1 MPNATTRPKRTR
13 RHRRAQREDAA
24 RNELV
29 SRSLESAQQCLFS
42 QDYGTAFVHYLLA
55 LSVAPALKD
64 FAKVH
69 LVQLF
74 ITSLSL
80 CLKNLSD
87 YDNSAWFQKFKA
99 LKLCPSKLMCIFLS
113 TGVFQIYIV

>member
-13 RHRRAQREDAA
+13 RHRQTQREDAA

-55 LSVAPALKD
+55 LNLAPALRD
-64 FAKVH
+64 FANVS
-69 LVQLF
+69 LIYLLLF
-74 ITSLSL
+74 HVFM
-80 CLKNLSD
+80 SD
-87 YDNSAWFQKFKA
+87 YFSSVWWNDKVIQASEPLLQN
-99 LKLCPSKLMCIFLS
+99 L
-113 TGVFQIYIV
+113 

>member
-13 RHRRAQREDAA
+13 RHRRAQREDAV

-55 LSVAPALKD
+55 LNLAPALKD
-64 FAKVH
+64 FANV
-69 LVQLF
+69 
-74 ITSLSL
+74 SLSPP
-80 CLKNLSD
+80 NDS
-87 YDNSAWFQKFKA
+87 
-99 LKLCPSKLMCIFLS
+99 LMF
-113 TGVFQIYIV
+113 

>member
-13 RHRRAQREDAA
+13 RHRRTQREDAA

-55 LSVAPALKD
+55 LNIAPALRD
-64 FAKVH
+64 FANVS
-69 LVQLF
+69 LIYVF
-74 ITSLSL
+74 IIIIIP
-80 CLKNLSD
+80 C
-87 YDNSAWFQKFKA
+87 
-99 LKLCPSKLMCIFLS
+99 CH
-113 TGVFQIYIV
+113 V